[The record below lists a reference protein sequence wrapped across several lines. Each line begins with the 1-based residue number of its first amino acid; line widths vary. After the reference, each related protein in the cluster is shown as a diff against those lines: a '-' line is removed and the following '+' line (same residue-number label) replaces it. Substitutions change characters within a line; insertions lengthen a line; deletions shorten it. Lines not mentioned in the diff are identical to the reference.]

1 MIAPYSETKD
11 RLLPDLAERARM
23 KSPFLPLCLLVALFA
38 AIAALWPA
46 DAFAQSDACRSIR
59 AELAS
64 LPRGGANRASNGL
77 RRELGRVQ
85 GALAANDCYRSR
97 GFLGLGGLPP
107 VCAPLKAQAGQLQ
120 AQISAAEGGG
130 SDARR
135 AQLMAAWQRYDCD
148 GAQRVRAPEPQRGV
162 LYATP
167 NDRPGILDRL
177 FGTRTEVPVESFPP
191 RGVAPPGVEPFDD
204 SLRGETADDDSDR
217 EPRRRRGGSLAV
229 CVRTCDGFFF
239 PVNFEGLRARN
250 EYGEVCQAL
259 CPSAETR
266 VYFMSHGGNIE
277 DAVSEGGEPYT
288 ALPAAKKYQE
298 ERNLSCICKRPEQT
312 WASAMKGKPDLVE
325 MRKGDIV
332 VSKEQAEQMSRPK
345 ELREPTL
352 SKRQQREAQQKLEQA
367 PAAPPP
373 PQATENGGRI
383 KQKSVFV
390 DAEGGVRTEIQRE
403 GGAPA
408 QSRQDSIRNVAP
420 GLSAQGLRNG
430 SGEAAR
436 P

>member
-1 MIAPYSETKD
+1 
-11 RLLPDLAERARM
+11 M
-23 KSPFLPLCLLVALFA
+23 KSPSSLAGLLAALVAVA
-38 AIAALWPA
+38 GALWPGA
-46 DAFAQSDACRSIR
+46 VRAQAEACRSIR

-64 LPRGGANRASNGL
+64 LPRGGANRASGAA

-85 GALAANDCYRSR
+85 QALAANDCYRSR
-97 GFLGLGGLPP
+97 GFLGLGGVPP

-120 AQISAAEGGG
+120 AQINAMEGGG
-130 SDARR
+130 SEARR
-135 AQLMAAWQRYDCD
+135 AQLMAAWQRYGCD
-148 GAQRVRAPEPQRGV
+148 GSQRAAEAQRGV

-167 NDRPGILDRL
+167 NDRPGLLDRL
-177 FGTRTEVPVESFPP
+177 FGSRTEVPVENFP
-191 RGVAPPGVEPFDD
+191 RAGVTPPGIVPFDE
-204 SLRGETADDDSDR
+204 SLRGETLNDDEER
-217 EPRRRRGGSLAV
+217 EPRRRRGGGLAV

-239 PVNFEGLRARN
+239 PVNFEGLRARD
-250 EYGEVCQAL
+250 EYGEVCKSL

-277 DAVSEGGEPYT
+277 DAVSEAGEPYT

-298 ERNLSCICKRPEQT
+298 DRNFSCFCKRPEQT
-312 WASAMKGKPDLVE
+312 WASAMQGKNDLVE

-345 ELREPTL
+345 EWREQQPLT
-352 SKRQQREAQQKLEQA
+352 KRQREAQKKLDATQAAEA
-367 PAAPPP
+367 PAQPVAPAP
-373 PQATENGGRI
+373 ENGGRI

-390 DAEGGVRTEIQRE
+390 DANGGVRTEVQRE
-403 GGAPA
+403 EAAPA
-408 QSRQDSIRNVAP
+408 TSRQDTIRNVAP